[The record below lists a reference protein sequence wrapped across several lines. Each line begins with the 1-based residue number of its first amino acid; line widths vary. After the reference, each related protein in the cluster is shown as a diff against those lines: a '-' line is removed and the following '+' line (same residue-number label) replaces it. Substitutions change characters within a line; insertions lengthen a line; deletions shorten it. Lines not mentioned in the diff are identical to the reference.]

1 MLLRKFMHG
10 FALCLAVATP
20 AAIAADRIVVGN
32 VAPLTG
38 VIADLGKEAVE
49 SQKAC
54 FDAINARGGIRGRKI
69 EVKVRDDGFDAERY
83 VNAATELMEKD
94 KVVALIGGGGTLG
107 IDLLLKRG
115 LLEKY
120 QTPVIGPISGAHFN
134 PAVTLTIRLRGELR
148 THEALAYIGVQI
160 LAAVVGVVLAHAM
173 FGLPLIQPGTH
184 VRTGHAQ
191 WLSEAVAAFGLVLTI
206 LLGMRHRSAAVPAL
220 VASYIFAAYWFT
232 ASTSFANPAVTI
244 ARSLTQTFAG
254 IRPGDIFG
262 FVLAQFGG
270 AFVALFVDSRF
281 LAGASGAASTS

>member
-1 MLLRKFMHG
+1 MTLRRKLLAEFIG
-10 FALCLAVATP
+10 TALLLACVVGSGVMGVNLAQGND
-20 AAIAADRIVVGN
+20 AIALLGNAGATAGILYALIVV
-32 VAPLTG
+32 
-38 VIADLGKEAVE
+38 
-49 SQKAC
+49 
-54 FDAINARGGIRGRKI
+54 F
-69 EVKVRDDGFDAERY
+69 
-83 VNAATELMEKD
+83 
-94 KVVALIGGGGTLG
+94 
-107 IDLLLKRG
+107 
-115 LLEKY
+115 
-120 QTPVIGPISGAHFN
+120 GPISGAHFN